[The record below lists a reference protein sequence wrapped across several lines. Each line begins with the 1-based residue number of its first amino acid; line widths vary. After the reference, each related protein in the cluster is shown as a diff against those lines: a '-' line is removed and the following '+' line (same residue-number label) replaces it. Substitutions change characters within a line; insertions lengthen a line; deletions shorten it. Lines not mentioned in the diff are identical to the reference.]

1 MDLFDR
7 NVTTDS
13 FAPLA
18 EKMRPR
24 TLDEVVGQEHLVG
37 HGKLLRQ
44 MIESDTLYS
53 LIFFGPPGAGKT
65 TLAKVIAASTKSE
78 FVSVSA
84 VSQGVKD
91 VRAIIDQA
99 RETRKYHGRRTILFV
114 DEIHRWNKAVQD
126 ALLPACESG
135 DLVLIGATTENPSF
149 EVNSALLSRS
159 RVLVI
164 KPLLPQDI
172 GRLLERALEDE
183 RGLGGHGLNADDDA
197 LTFLAEAASGDA
209 RIALNALEIAAQF
222 AGNGQITLDT
232 VQESLQKRAL
242 RYDRAGEEHYNVIS
256 AFIKSVRGSDPDAAV
271 YWLARMI
278 ESGEDP
284 LFIARR
290 LVILAAE
297 DISHGD
303 PHGLLIAVA
312 AQQAVHLIGMPEGRI
327 VLAQATTYL
336 ASAPKSNASYLA
348 IDAALAEV
356 KKSGPLPVPL
366 HLRNAPTKLMK
377 EMGYHEGYRYP
388 HDFPH
393 GVTRQAYLPEE
404 LKDRTFY
411 RPSKNGYEKTIA
423 ERLEYWRSLTGSGRS
438 DDKT

>member
-1 MDLFDR
+1 MDLFDQNIKSDR
-7 NVTTDS
+7 

-18 EKMRPR
+18 ERMRPQ
-24 TLDEVVGQEHLVG
+24 TLAEVVGQEHLVG
-37 HGKLLRQ
+37 KGKLLWH

-65 TLAKVIAASTKSE
+65 TLAKVIAASTRCE
-78 FVSVSA
+78 YVAVSA

-91 VRAIIDQA
+91 VRIIIDKA

-114 DEIHRWNKAVQD
+114 DEIHRWNKSVQD

-135 DLVLIGATTENPSF
+135 DVILIGATTENPSF

-164 KPLLPQDI
+164 KPLSQKNI
-172 GRLLERALEDE
+172 RQLLERALHDE
-183 RGLGGHGLNADDDA
+183 RGLAGNILKTDDDA
-197 LTFLAEAASGDA
+197 LDFLAEAASGDG
-209 RIALNALEIAAQF
+209 RIALNTLEIAAQF
-222 AGNGQITLDT
+222 AEDGHITLDA
-232 VQESLQKRAL
+232 VQESLQKKAL

-256 AFIKSVRGSDPDAAV
+256 AFIKSVRGSDPDAAI

-278 ESGEDP
+278 ESGEDA

-290 LVILAAE
+290 LVILASE
-297 DISHGD
+297 DISNGD
-303 PHGLLIAVA
+303 PHCLLIAVA
-312 AQQAVHLIGMPEGRI
+312 AQQAVHLIGMPESRI
-327 VLAQATTYL
+327 ILAQATTYL

-356 KKSGPLPVPL
+356 KKSGPLPVPM

-377 EMGYHEGYRYP
+377 DMGYHKGYLYP
-388 HDFPH
+388 HDFPR
-393 GVTRQAYLPEE
+393 GVVKQEYLPEE
-404 LKDRTFY
+404 LKGRAFY
-411 RPSKNGYEKTIA
+411 HPTNNGYEKSIS
-423 ERLEYWRSLTGSGRS
+423 ERLEYWLSLVNKDCHDG
-438 DDKT
+438 KN